1 MTLYLLDSIA
11 NTNSWFA
18 NCLSVAAIVISL
30 IGVLVP
36 HWTAK
41 LTYQAHR
48 QEQIANLLFE
58 KKLNA
63 YSQFLDLA
71 CALVC
76 ETSPSMMVDLKR
88 ALIIATLYS
97 SDTTTEKL
105 NLLYASF
112 VDDKNGDEF
121 FDDLNNA
128 VQAMQNE
135 LRTLMED

>member
-1 MTLYLLDSIA
+1 
-11 NTNSWFA
+11 
-18 NCLSVAAIVISL
+18 
-30 IGVLVP
+30 
-36 HWTAK
+36 
-41 LTYQAHR
+41 
-48 QEQIANLLFE
+48 
-58 KKLNA
+58 
-63 YSQFLDLA
+63 
-71 CALVC
+71 
-76 ETSPSMMVDLKR
+76 MMVDLKR

-105 NLLYASF
+105 NLLFASF